1 MLYFSPLKSAGY
13 LPLMLNA
20 SDPRSVQE
28 QLNESYAHGGGWNSF
43 SGFTLVERAGK
54 YALSYPDDPL
64 MTEVSRA
71 QFRDQ
76 LLVLFQS
83 AWLGIIEDGKLLDV
97 ARVD

>member
-1 MLYFSPLKSAGY
+1 MLHFSPLAPAGY
-13 LPLMLNA
+13 LPLMLDER
-20 SDPRSVQE
+20 DPRSVQE

-54 YALSYPDDPL
+54 YALSYPGDPL
-64 MTEVSRA
+64 MLEVSRA

-76 LLVLFQS
+76 LLVLFQYS
-83 AWLGIIEDGKLLDV
+83 WLGIIEEGKLIDA